1 MVKEGN
7 FRPVNVI
14 GDAGLGKSRL
24 IFEFTESL
32 RDQSV
37 LLLEATHPLSAFD

>member
-1 MVKEGN
+1 
-7 FRPVNVI
+7 VI

-32 RDQSV
+32 HDEPA
-37 LLLEATHPLSAFD
+37 LLLEAICRPEGTGIPFCPSSR